1 MQTES
6 KRIKSFKLST
16 LLLPGYSRLILLF
29 LFILAICPIPSIFAS
44 PHLGAWSADDVLLIS
59 EWRKLLGGCRT
70 FELEDLIDII
80 DISTI
85 ISDIIL
91 DIGISLIWKLDISDS
106 ILAFSADINH
116 SKQVGPLVKN
126 SEGRSPSRG
135 ALPSKLEGYPTNM
148 GSYRWFMIDKLVEA
162 GELCRFS
169 GLWHIY
175 IELVHGVNINQ
186 PT

>member
-29 LFILAICPIPSIFAS
+29 LFILAICPTPSIFAS

-106 ILAFSADINH
+106 ILAFSADIKH

-135 ALPSKLEGYPTNM
+135 ALPGIKHPQNWRDIQQTWGVIGDLWLISWLKQVNYVD
-148 GSYRWFMIDKLVEA
+148 SLVY
-162 GELCRFS
+162 G
-169 GLWHIY
+169 I
-175 IELVHGVNINQ
+175 
-186 PT
+186 

>member
-6 KRIKSFKLST
+6 KRIKSFKFGT

-29 LFILAICPIPSIFAS
+29 LFILAICPTPSIFAS
-44 PHLGAWSADDVLLIS
+44 PHLGAWSADDLLLIS

-91 DIGISLIWKLDISDS
+91 DIGIALIWKLDISDS
-106 ILAFSADINH
+106 ILAFFRRYQPFQAG
-116 SKQVGPLVKN
+116 GPFGEELR
-126 SEGRSPSRG
+126 RSVTQSRG
-135 ALPSKLEGYPTNM
+135 IARYQTSSKLEGYPTNM

-169 GLWHIY
+169 GLW
-175 IELVHGVNINQ
+175 
-186 PT
+186 